1 MADYTWLEL
10 LRRLGLEARPQI
22 GYFNIP
28 HTVQKMYQNGDV
40 TTMVGKNRPIV
51 PLDKIQE
58 WGKVGFPNR
67 DLMINSAGGYN
78 EQSKYFKQILSRLNP
93 LTENFTTPKQVVDFL
108 EKQGMAG
115 IKDIGGIIEQV
126 NAPNN
131 PELFHVNT
139 RNFSAPR
146 PFKFPNQTIGM
157 IGQKLMAT
165 PGVRPS
171 LNFMQRATIPL
182 MIYQGLSQPTAR
194 DEDYFLKGGIEYN
207 DYQY

>member
-1 MADYTWLEL
+1 MNYTWKEL
-10 LRRLGLEARPQI
+10 LTRLGLEARPQI

-28 HTVQKMYQNGDV
+28 HTVQNMYPNGDV
-40 TTMVGKNRPIV
+40 PTIVGKNRPIV

-108 EKQGMAG
+108 EKQGA
-115 IKDIGGIIEQV
+115 IKDIAGIIEQA

-146 PFKFPNQTIGM
+146 PFKFPSETMSM

-171 LNFMQRATIPL
+171 LNFMQKATIPF